1 MKIKTILAI
10 ILFVVSLMSI
20 ITSVSALVV
29 EINSQPTD
37 TNFTIGQGNS
47 TGNET
52 SLILNLISPVS
63 KTYINKDILIKFET
77 NKPAYCSYIID
88 NNLQVN
94 LGLISSFSKTIN
106 FLNGEHNLN
115 VKCTLGN
122 ESVSKQITF
131 KVDKKST
138 STNSSSLESDKSYE
152 DELRGISYGEW
163 ICINNKLQRS
173 VIQYNLENVEY
184 GQPCGYVLESTDKN
198 VPIKDIFWYL
208 AIIVLVIL
216 ILMAIVL
223 IAMFLLGS
231 R

>member
-115 VKCTLGN
+115 VKCTLGD

-138 STNSSSLESDKSYE
+138 STNSSSLESDNLYE
-152 DELRGISYGEW
+152 EQLRYPVYDEW
-163 ICINNKLQRS
+163 ICVNNKLQRS
-173 VIQYNLENVEY
+173 VVQYNLENIEY

>member
-37 TNFTIGQGNS
+37 TN
-47 TGNET
+47 
-52 SLILNLISPVS
+52 L
-63 KTYINKDILIKFET
+63 
-77 NKPAYCSYIID
+77 
-88 NNLQVN
+88 
-94 LGLISSFSKTIN
+94 
-106 FLNGEHNLN
+106 
-115 VKCTLGN
+115 
-122 ESVSKQITF
+122 
-131 KVDKKST
+131 
-138 STNSSSLESDKSYE
+138 SSLESDNLYE
-152 DELRGISYGEW
+152 EQLRYPVYDEW
-163 ICINNKLQRS
+163 ICVNNKLQRS
-173 VIQYNLENVEY
+173 VVQYNLENIEY